1 MGGVDEAFL
10 RGLAGPAHWTEG
22 DARRVL
28 AAWAA
33 SGVGR
38 ASFARRYG
46 LRATR
51 IAWWEKRLGEWE
63 ATETLPGGR
72 SGEEFVELVA
82 LPPTE
87 RASRVPGVD
96 VVARVRVADV
106 AIELVALD
114 ETAARFVAEVARL
127 RGRDACC

>member
-1 MGGVDEAFL
+1 MGGVDAAFL

-33 SGVGR
+33 SGLGR
-38 ASFARRYG
+38 AAFARRYG

-51 IAWWEKRLGEWE
+51 IAWWERRLDEWR
-63 ATETLPGGR
+63 ATEALE
-72 SGEEFVELVA
+72 SGTSDEEFVELVA
-82 LPPTE
+82 LPPME
-87 RASRVPGVD
+87 RVSRVHGGD

-106 AIELVALD
+106 AIELVVLD
-114 ETAARFVAEVARL
+114 EAAARFVAEVARL

>member
-33 SGVGR
+33 SGLGR

-51 IAWWEKRLGEWE
+51 IAWWEKRLGEWR
-63 ATETLPGGR
+63 ATETLQGGT
-72 SGEEFVELVA
+72 SEEEFVELVA
-82 LPPTE
+82 LPAME
-87 RASRVPGVD
+87 RVSRVHGGD
-96 VVARVRVADV
+96 VAARVRVADV
-106 AIELVALD
+106 AIELVVLD
-114 ETAARFVAEVARL
+114 EAAARFVAEVARL